1 VSRAGSADRAAAE
14 PRITLV
20 AAVADNG
27 VIGAGGRLPWHL
39 PDDLRHFK
47 QLTLG
52 HPVLMG
58 RRTLAAI
65 GRALPGRRNLV
76 LTRGGS
82 ALPAGAEAVAS
93 LDEALARC
101 AGAAE
106 LFVIGGAEVY
116 RLALPRATRVQL
128 TRVHARPDGDAWFP
142 ALEPRLWRELTRSEH
157 PSDARHSHAMTFQT
171 LERVPLQAA
180 PA

>member
-1 VSRAGSADRAAAE
+1 MNPAGAARGSGGA

-20 AAVADNG
+20 VAVADNG
-27 VIGAGGRLPWHL
+27 VIGAGGALPWHL

-47 QLTLG
+47 SVTLG

-58 RRTLAAI
+58 RRTFAAI

-76 LTRGGS
+76 LTRSGAG
-82 ALPAGAEAVAS
+82 LPPEVEAVTS
-93 LDEALARC
+93 LDDALARC

-106 LFVIGGAEVY
+106 LCVIGGGEVY
-116 RLALPRATRVQL
+116 RLALPRAARVQL
-128 TRVHARPDGDAWFP
+128 TRVHARPDGDAHFP
-142 ALEPRLWRELTRSEH
+142 PLDPRVWREITRSEH
-157 PSDARHSHAMTFQT
+157 PADARHAHAMTFQL
-171 LERVPLQAA
+171 LERVATRTS